1 MSQGNYS
8 EEIKEHILSEHE
20 AGVSV
25 RELARRYEPSATTIQ
40 NWKRQAKA
48 KASESEPGES
58 EVAQLRRL
66 QRRNQE
72 LEQENAFLKKAAAW
86 FAADSGTSVVEPGVR
101 INRSGEEEL
110 CDPFDVSGIRD
121 FRIRLL
127 CVAKP

>member
-1 MSQGNYS
+1 MYYLLIIQGRHISNRVIQRFGGKSKMSQGNYA
-8 EEIKEHILSEHE
+8 EEFKEHILSEHE

-86 FAADSGTSVVEPGVR
+86 FAADSGVQRGGTGR
-101 INRSGEEEL
+101 TN
-110 CDPFDVSGIRD
+110 
-121 FRIRLL
+121 
-127 CVAKP
+127 

>member
-1 MSQGNYS
+1 MSEGNYS

-20 AGVSV
+20 SGVSV
-25 RELARRYEPSATTIQ
+25 RELARRYEPS
-40 NWKRQAKA
+40 A

-86 FAADSGTSVVEPGVR
+86 FAADSGIQRGGTGR
-101 INRSGEEEL
+101 TN
-110 CDPFDVSGIRD
+110 
-121 FRIRLL
+121 
-127 CVAKP
+127 